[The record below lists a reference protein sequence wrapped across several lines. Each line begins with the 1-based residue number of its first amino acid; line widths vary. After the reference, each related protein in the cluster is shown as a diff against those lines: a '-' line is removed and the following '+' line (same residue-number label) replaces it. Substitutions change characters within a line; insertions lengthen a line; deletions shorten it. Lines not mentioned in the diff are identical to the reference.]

1 MTKKQNA
8 AKSGVLLYIWYGKT
22 VCNLLLFLVYRLHAY
37 LSIVLHH
44 FLSQK
49 SQKTVYLSKEAA
61 FHFENVKKCKC
72 SRARKEK
79 TPKSIAISVFFFEN
93 QIELRAISAGFDLN
107 PKLGQTLTQKFVVVK
122 DFVLVVTGA
131 LRVRLVSA
139 EQTALRSQIAGN
151 LQIR

>member
-44 FLSQK
+44 FLSKK

-61 FHFENVKKCKC
+61 FHFENVKKMQVFPCTQ
-72 SRARKEK
+72 RKNTE
-79 TPKSIAISVFFFEN
+79 IAMNFGVFFEN

-107 PKLGQTLTQKFVVVK
+107 PKLGQTLTQKFVIVK

-131 LRVRLVSA
+131 RRVRLVSA
-139 EQTALRSQIAGN
+139 E
-151 LQIR
+151 

>member
-61 FHFENVKKCKC
+61 LKAYESIFKTTCGKMICREMFDIDIKYEN
-72 SRARKEK
+72 
-79 TPKSIAISVFFFEN
+79 F
-93 QIELRAISAGFDLN
+93 
-107 PKLGQTLTQKFVVVK
+107 
-122 DFVLVVTGA
+122 
-131 LRVRLVSA
+131 
-139 EQTALRSQIAGN
+139 
-151 LQIR
+151 